1 MSTNFLILYQY
12 PHLSIKMPARA
23 DSSATATVSAS
34 ATASASAKINYQLRI
49 NIITQYKTNH
59 ILGSCLIDDII
70 KFKWSKWKYNR
81 PPDMIRVEEIVQYI
95 ERGNSID
102 WLLYF
107 IYSDNGDKLSCL
119 SIYDGLHRMSAIS
132 EYIKQFERQQ
142 SIRCPLRD
150 STIVISIR
158 INPTLGEIV
167 DAFEVINKSVPVP
180 FLEHMGIDL
189 QDTKKRDIIEEV
201 VEKWQRRYK
210 LHFKSTSKT
219 NIPNINRDTFMDI
232 VNKLYDLYNIN
243 EDKKK
248 LEKVLKAINA
258 YMQDINILPNNTFS
272 EKALEKCKAT
282 GCFLFLVKSNRLFD
296 FIESISIEID

>member
-12 PHLSIKMPARA
+12 PHLSTKVSARA
-23 DSSATATVSAS
+23 DLSVNSSAS
-34 ATASASAKINYQLRI
+34 ATASAKINYQLRI

-59 ILGSCLIDDII
+59 ILGSCLIDDIV
-70 KFKWSKWKYNR
+70 KFKWSRWKYNR

-142 SIRCPLRD
+142 GIRCPLRD

-180 FLEHMGIDL
+180 FLEHIGIDA
-189 QDTKKRDIIEEV
+189 QDSKRRDIIEEV
-201 VEKWQRRYK
+201 VEKWQKRYK
-210 LHFKSTSKT
+210 RHFKSTVRT

-232 VNKLYDLYNIN
+232 VNKLYDVYNIN

-248 LEKVLKAINA
+248 LEMVLKCIND
-258 YMQDINILPNNTFS
+258 YMQDINVLPNNTFS
-272 EKALEKCKAT
+272 EKAIIKCRDT
-282 GCFLFLVKSNRLFD
+282 GCYLFLVKSNMLFE
-296 FIESISIEID
+296 FIESSSITIT